1 MFRFFGHRAG
11 GISAPQLG
19 IELLPPALKGKVL
32 TTGSGE
38 SLNIFKSG
46 KIPFNSHFINLKE
59 NKQEHAMSLLQA
71 FHSFSLCLERN
82 LPPSCPGVKTPPGG
96 SPASSSSYHFVQGS
110 LYSATMHI
118 SDHFRNHSSSLCLA
132 SSWVSRPQLPVTF
145 SERAYLTRAILI
157 RSPYLFSTRAPFY
170 FLPRTYNNG

>member
-46 KIPFNSHFINLKE
+46 KIPFNSHFINLKK

-82 LPPSCPGVKTPPGG
+82 LPPSCPGVKTPPGWLP
-96 SPASSSSYHFVQGS
+96 SFLQLLPHCPRLPLLCHPA
-110 LYSATMHI
+110 
-118 SDHFRNHSSSLCLA
+118 HFRSLQESLLL
-132 SSWVSRPQLPVTF
+132 SL
-145 SERAYLTRAILI
+145 L
-157 RSPYLFSTRAPFY
+157 
-170 FLPRTYNNG
+170 G